1 MTMTRRPVP
10 AALAA
15 AALLALAACEVEK
28 SETPLS
34 PTVAG
39 PIAGVDITAPRLL
52 APGNGTRLK
61 AAQQPITLIVEN
73 SSSNGVR
80 PISYTF
86 EVAPDSGFETKSY
99 ARSGVLPGPD
109 GRTQVIVAALETG
122 RVYHW
127 RVRAEDGAN
136 TSQYSAASFEVLP
149 RPQLD
154 PPPLLSPANGV
165 EVGSRR
171 PQLVVGT
178 SDRNAG
184 VGAVSYEFQIAADVA
199 FTALVARH
207 LTGEA
212 GDTTV
217 FVPGSDLSG
226 STMFFWRVRAFD
238 EDVVSD
244 WAPIQSFRTPA
255 GSSPS
260 PGPSPGPAPGGP
272 CNGSDP
278 LAIVEC
284 ERAKFGHMDSDQH
297 VQLLAAIAD
306 SLNRNGIPG
315 GRFGLLLKPSGNNCG
330 GYSCDI
336 LCSGNG
342 GSQRQWDVIAGND
355 AQSAMWH
362 EVEGI
367 AVRVCEIR

>member
-1 MTMTRRPVP
+1 MTCRPVP

-15 AALLALAACEVEK
+15 AALLALAGCEVKK

-52 APGNGTRLK
+52 EPGNGSRLK

-73 SSSNGVR
+73 SSTNGVR

-99 ARSGVLPGPD
+99 ARSGVVPGSD
-109 GRTQVIVAALETG
+109 GRTQVTVAALETG

-154 PPPLLSPANGV
+154 PPPLLSPANGQ
-165 EVGSRR
+165 ETPSRR
-171 PQLVVGT
+171 PQLVVGA
-178 SDRNAG
+178 SSRNAA
-184 VGAVSYEFQIAADVA
+184 VGAVGYEFQLAADVA
-199 FTALVARH
+199 FTAMVARDI
-207 LTGEA
+207 TGET
-212 GDTTV
+212 GNTTV
-217 FVPGSDLSG
+217 FVPGGDLNG
-226 STMFFWRVRAFD
+226 STVFFWRVRALD
-238 EDVVSD
+238 ADVVSD
-244 WAPIQSFRTPA
+244 WSPIQSFRTPA

-260 PGPSPGPAPGGP
+260 PGPSPGPAPGGGP

-278 LAIVEC
+278 LAIVQC
-284 ERAKFGHMDSDQH
+284 ERAKFGHMDSAQH
-297 VQLLAAIAD
+297 VQVLAAIAD

-342 GSQRQWDVIAGND
+342 GSQRQWDVIAGDD

-362 EVEGI
+362 EVDGI
-367 AVRVCEIR
+367 TVRVCEIR